1 MNKGEK
7 KNKVVISNSSINCY
21 GSRVLTSGIDIT
33 QYERNSLLLWMHR
46 RGDVGSVVGS
56 VINLA
61 KEGDN
66 VVGELVFD
74 GIGETSKLVKEKWE
88 AGTLKMVSAN
98 LEVMELS
105 DEPEYIL
112 PGQRAYTVTRS
123 KLIEVSVVDIGGND
137 DALVMLQ
144 REGKS
149 IALSNNDEGEQ
160 LPLLTLSGLE
170 AEFKSKINLSMEFL
184 KKTALKLGL
193 AETATE
199 QEVLKAIED
208 AKAYEPK
215 VKVLEDQMAAIE
227 LAGITSMVEGAVTA
241 RKIGADKKDH
251 FVELGQK
258 VGAESLKLTF
268 DSMSATMKPTDVTG
282 KEVKLGAPTAGEYKK
297 LGEVPA
303 DKIMELRKDDKETY
317 MKLYKAEYGIE
328 CDLK

>member
-7 KNKVVISNSSINCY
+7 KNKVIISNSSINCY

-61 KEGDN
+61 IEGDN

-160 LPLLTLSGLE
+160 LPLLILSG
-170 AEFKSKINLSMEFL
+170 KKIDHKLNNKIKMKEI
-184 KKTALKLGL
+184 ALKLGL

-208 AKAYEPK
+208 AQAHEPK

-227 LAGITSMVEGAVTA
+227 LAGITSMVEGAITA
-241 RKIGADKKDH
+241 RKIGADKKEH
-251 FVELGQK
+251 FVQLGQK
-258 VGAESLKLTF
+258 VGAETLKLTF

-282 KEVKLGAPTAGEYKK
+282 KEVKLGAPATGEYKK
-297 LGEVPA
+297 LSEVPA

-317 MKLYKAEYGIE
+317 MRLYKAEYGME

>member
-1 MNKGEK
+1 MNKGGK

-61 KEGDN
+61 IEGDN

-105 DEPEYIL
+105 DEPEHIL

-160 LPLLTLSGLE
+160 LPLLSLSG
-170 AEFKSKINLSMEFL
+170 KKTDNNNSKIESKMKLI
-184 KKTALKLGL
+184 ALKLGL

-208 AKAYEPK
+208 AQAFEPK
-215 VKVLEDQMAAIE
+215 VKVLEDKMAAIE

-241 RKIGADKKDH
+241 RKIGADKKEH
-251 FVELGQK
+251 FLELGQK

-282 KEVKLGAPTAGEYKK
+282 NEVKLGAPASGEYKK
-297 LGEVPA
+297 LSEVPA
-303 DKIMELRKDDKETY
+303 DKLMELRTDDKETY

>member
-1 MNKGEK
+1 MNKGGK
-7 KNKVVISNSSINCY
+7 KNKVRISNSSINCY
-21 GSRVLTSGIDIT
+21 GSRVITSGIDYS
-33 QYERNSLLLWMHR
+33 QYERNPILLWMHR
-46 RGDVGSVVGS
+46 RGDVSNVIGT

-61 KEGDN
+61 VEGDDL
-66 VVGELVFD
+66 VGELVFD
-74 GIGETSKLVKEKWE
+74 GIGENSKIAKEKWE
-88 AGTLKMVSAN
+88 SGTLKMVSPN
-98 LEVMELS
+98 LEIIELS
-105 DEPEYIL
+105 DAPEHVI
-112 PGQRAYTVTRS
+112 PGQTAFTATRS
-123 KLIEVSVVDIGGND
+123 KLIEISVVDIGGND

-144 REGKS
+144 YEGKS
-149 IALSNNDEGEQ
+149 IALSNEDKGKQ
-160 LPLLTLSGLE
+160 LPLLKLGGEQTE
-170 AEFKSKINLSMEFL
+170 VETKINLSMELL

-199 QEVLKAIED
+199 QEVMSAIE
-208 AKAYEPK
+208 AAQAFEPK
-215 VKVLEDQMAAIE
+215 VKQLEGEKAAME
-227 LAGITSMVEGAVTA
+227 LANITSMVEGAVMA

-297 LGEVPA
+297 LSEVPA

-328 CDLK
+328 CELK